1 MAGEDDGQDKTEEP
15 TQKRL
20 ADARKEGQ
28 VPRSREL
35 GGAAMLGISVLML
48 LTTGAHLTER
58 AGHWLRHALTPSREQ
73 LLRGDPLAHVGE
85 LLAGLYWPVL
95 PLMLA
100 GALAGALAPLVL
112 GGFNFSA
119 KSLAPKFSKLNPI
132 SGLKRV
138 FGAEGLME
146 TGKAVLRVSLIL
158 LVGVW
163 VLRSQLP
170 ELLSLLDEPLP
181 RAAAHGGRMALTL
194 LAALTGALIL
204 VAIIDAPLQMWNHRR
219 KLKMTRQQL
228 RDEFKES
235 EGSPE
240 LKARVRRVQ
249 QEIANRRMMEAVPTA
264 DAILVNPTH
273 YAVAIVYDAKK
284 MRAPKVVAKGVDLIA
299 LTIREL
305 AEKHGVP
312 IVEAPPLARALYKD
326 CQLDQEIPVRLYA
339 AVAQVLGFVYQLR
352 HWRRHGGV
360 RPERPHIDVDEDPG
374 SDPDSAPGRT
384 R

>member
-20 ADARKEGQ
+20 DDARKEGQ

-35 GGAAMLGISVLML
+35 GGAAMLGVSVLLL
-48 LTTGAHLTER
+48 LTTGGHLVGA
-58 AGHWLRHALTPSREQ
+58 AGSWLDHALSISREQ

-85 LLAGLYWPVL
+85 LLLNLYWYAL

-100 GALAGALAPLVL
+100 SALIGALAPLVL

-119 KSLAPKFSKLNPI
+119 KALAPKFSKLNPI
-132 SGLKRV
+132 NGIKRV
-138 FGAEGLME
+138 FGPEGLME

-158 LVGVW
+158 LVGVM

-181 RAAAHGGRMALTL
+181 RAAAHGGRMALML
-194 LAALTGALIL
+194 LAALTGALVL

-249 QEIANRRMMEAVPTA
+249 QEIANRRMMDAIPTA
-264 DAILVNPTH
+264 DAVIVNPTH
-273 YAVAIVYDAKK
+273 FAVAVVYDASK

-305 AEKHGVP
+305 AEKHRVP
-312 IVEAPPLARALYKD
+312 IVEAPPLARALYRD

-352 HWRRHGGV
+352 HWRRHGGA
-360 RPERPHIDVDEDPG
+360 RPQSPRIEIDEAPDTDE
-374 SDPDSAPGRT
+374 GRNP
-384 R
+384 